1 MVYLSKC
8 WFSIEIDVHGVTI
21 ISIVKTIIKN
31 INITPKTKS
40 DSNCDEL
47 RFFKRNSRAFDDETT
62 CRHQRM
68 CRVTGVGRPTS
79 VSLDNCY
86 GLSQGVWV
94 FLSILG
100 IPNSPNSPWVSIR
113 SHGMSWPSMTTWM
126 MTGGQPLWKQG
137 ETQSY
142 KLPMTGKGSLLPQWM
157 RQNTFQIKC
166 CNDGNLIITNL
177 PFTDGSCIPFIVIL
191 GVRVS
196 PRQDMNI
203 FLSSHLL
210 ASMVRMSNF
219 FDFQRFLIWA
229 SKGSMIHW

>member
-1 MVYLSKC
+1 MLI
-8 WFSIEIDVHGVTI
+8 FHRDVHGVTI

-31 INITPKTKS
+31 INITPTTKS

-62 CRHQRM
+62 CGHQRM

-113 SHGMSWPSMTTWM
+113 SHGMSWPSMTTGW
-126 MTGGQPLWKQG
+126 W
-137 ETQSY
+137 
-142 KLPMTGKGSLLPQWM
+142 
-157 RQNTFQIKC
+157 
-166 CNDGNLIITNL
+166 
-177 PFTDGSCIPFIVIL
+177 L
-191 GVRVS
+191 GVNPYENKAKHKVTS
-196 PRQDMNI
+196 Y
-203 FLSSHLL
+203 LWL
-210 ASMVRMSNF
+210 A
-219 FDFQRFLIWA
+219 
-229 SKGSMIHW
+229 KGAFCHSEWDKTHFKLNAVMMET